1 MNNKTFLKFFSA
13 IVAFVLFSSIN
24 GFKVYAEGTKNNKIQ
39 NEISYIESVLPSFLY
54 GHDVISNDIYISES
68 FNTYNIDT
76 MKRSEADTYV
86 IFDAENII
94 GLLTVD
100 YIGDKFFSS
109 FEYGSFETLQSIY
122 ERNSEMAFVSYNEKL
137 YIINNSIINPI
148 DDEYAEVEFTIPN
161 LESEKIIK
169 KSKIENNRNTNSG
182 YYYMK
187 NISVPI
193 VANALSPAGYGL
205 CWAASIASKYDYI
218 SGNNLIAMDIYDAL
232 VDVYGGI
239 PVGTNLWE
247 SRAFSYL
254 NMNASYL
261 SRMMDC
267 SEILSNIQAYNP
279 IYIGL
284 ARTGGAHAVL
294 LCGITFLLD
303 DSGIY
308 RIMDPNRSVYV
319 DIAVSEDTMNG
330 DDQLTY
336 VTSYGYTYTSWFD
349 SWY

>member
-68 FNTYNIDT
+68 FNSYNIDT

-137 YIINNSIINPI
+137 YIIS
-148 DDEYAEVEFTIPN
+148 
-161 LESEKIIK
+161 
-169 KSKIENNRNTNSG
+169 
-182 YYYMK
+182 
-187 NISVPI
+187 
-193 VANALSPAGYGL
+193 LSSLRPKYQK
-205 CWAASIASKYDYI
+205 AS
-218 SGNNLIAMDIYDAL
+218 
-232 VDVYGGI
+232 
-239 PVGTNLWE
+239 
-247 SRAFSYL
+247 
-254 NMNASYL
+254 
-261 SRMMDC
+261 
-267 SEILSNIQAYNP
+267 
-279 IYIGL
+279 
-284 ARTGGAHAVL
+284 
-294 LCGITFLLD
+294 
-303 DSGIY
+303 
-308 RIMDPNRSVYV
+308 
-319 DIAVSEDTMNG
+319 
-330 DDQLTY
+330 
-336 VTSYGYTYTSWFD
+336 
-349 SWY
+349 